1 MQKKLNKEEYLELR
15 LSLSPNYIE
24 EITEIIHR
32 LCCVSIGDSD
42 VLEDDS
48 TLDDIISLEPMKK
61 ENIKIGAFFYLS
73 KDPKC
78 NKKVEKM
85 YQALSK
91 FDCTV
96 TVITDEADSWFIP
109 LIECWNVE
117 GYDSELPF

>member
-15 LSLSPNYIE
+15 LSLSPDYIE

-32 LCCVSIGDSD
+32 LQCVSVGDSD
-42 VLEDDS
+42 VLED
-48 TLDDIISLEPMKK
+48 IEPIEFMKK

-73 KDPKC
+73 KDPKFT
-78 NKKVEKM
+78 KKLEKM

-117 GYDSELPF
+117 GYDELPF